1 MRVGL
6 VAALA
11 NLMLAQSAPPTIGQ
25 AEIERAKV
33 LLVEAKGQLQ
43 PQQYQLLEQDLVEA
57 EVAFQRYSSLA
68 KAGGESAEVVRGV
81 EALVAVQR
89 ASQVTEGLTTVAGAG
104 SLLVALAALWPAST
118 ASQSQERPPKFVAR
132 IELEA
137 SLRRV
142 AAHGQ
147 QVAEQLKVA
156 ALKKPVEPMKEAGG
170 RDRCGS
176 CVCFYRGF
184 GPEATSQKATRADC
198 KKYCQSDE
206 NGHRPANGMRCTG
219 DKAVEWWN

>member
-1 MRVGL
+1 L
-6 VAALA
+6 V
-11 NLMLAQSAPPTIGQ
+11 NLVLAQSSPPTIGQ
-25 AEIERAKV
+25 AEIERAKT
-33 LLVEAKGQLQ
+33 LLVEAKGELQ
-43 PQQYQLLEQDLVEA
+43 PQQYQMLEQDLAEA
-57 EVAFQRYSSLA
+57 ETAFQRYSSLA
-68 KAGGESAEVVRGV
+68 KASGESAEVVRGA
-81 EALVAVQR
+81 EALVAAQR
-89 ASQVTEGLTTVAGAG
+89 ASQWTEGLTTVSRAGP
-104 SLLVALAALWPAST
+104 LLVALAIVWPAST
-118 ASQSQERPPKFVAR
+118 ATQSQERPPKFVAR
-132 IELEA
+132 IDLEA
-137 SLRRV
+137 SLQKL
-142 AAHGQ
+142 ATHAQ
-147 QVAEQLKVA
+147 QVAEQMKVA